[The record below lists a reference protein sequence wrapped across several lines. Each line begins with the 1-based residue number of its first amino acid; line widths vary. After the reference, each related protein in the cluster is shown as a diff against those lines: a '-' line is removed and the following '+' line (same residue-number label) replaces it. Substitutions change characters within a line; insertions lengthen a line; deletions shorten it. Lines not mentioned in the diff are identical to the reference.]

1 MVCLRLFWLVTRLWR
16 WRDRGVDFGQVDFL
30 AGDTDASIVVL
41 IDLIDA
47 EVELARVTV
56 VRLCDSDATDVA
68 ALMGGNRSDLV

>member
-1 MVCLRLFWLVTRLWR
+1 M
-16 WRDRGVDFGQVDFL
+16 